1 MARPK
6 KGAKGEAGAAEDRR
20 LQGIRGMERVAGPR
34 RPSTSARPT
43 PAFIDRALAEWTA
56 AGLRRDPAGTH
67 PMRAPPCLPTTRPR
81 PRPARR
87 PPAANWPAS
96 SDGGPNGEPQ
106 RLRVSL
112 ENYEGHD
119 YISVRLWQ
127 EDHARRGWWPLSG
140 KGISIRLREAEGV
153 AEALRRALRLAGPAR
168 PAEGHQRPQ
177 ASRQG
182 RERRPGDFGRHD
194 PAAGRLPMGDGE
206 LPPSRYGPGSTSA
219 RGDVEAAAG
228 TTVVATVETTSTRL
242 DTCRQSAQVP
252 RSAAFT
258 LFCNGQI
265 TPRLGL
271 YPRPCTC

>member
-1 MARPK
+1 MSPHDQAR
-6 KGAKGEAGAAEDRR
+6 A
-20 LQGIRGMERVAGPR
+20 
-34 RPSTSARPT
+34 
-43 PAFIDRALAEWTA
+43 
-56 AGLRRDPAGTH
+56 
-67 PMRAPPCLPTTRPR
+67 

-87 PPAANWPAS
+87 PPATSWPAS

-106 RLRVSL
+106 RLRMSL

-153 AEALRRALRLAGPAR
+153 AEALRRALRLAPPASR
-168 PAEGHQRPQ
+168 PPEGHQRPQ

-194 PAAGRLPMGDGE
+194 PAAGQATAGGTASYHRPAMG
-206 LPPSRYGPGSTSA
+206 LGSTSA